1 MEFSLEKLTGA
12 LLMFTVTLIVGGAFF
27 YIFWYDIRTR
37 IWFRNFERDT
47 ATAIA
52 EIYALEERS
61 DDSIEGCTV
70 VSYRFTDASGKAY
83 EGSKSFPRSSVPIRM
98 AVGNKIK
105 VHYYTKYPSMFSY
118 IDGYKNDFKSTSRV
132 IGFFLFAGLIL
143 WWFF

>member
-1 MEFSLEKLTGA
+1 MMYETILSGIFI
-12 LLMFTVTLIVGGAFF
+12 FCITLIVGGAFI
-27 YIFWYDIRTR
+27 YAFWYDIRAR

-52 EIYALEERS
+52 EIYALEESS

-70 VSYRFTDASGKAY
+70 ISYRFQDKFGKSY

-105 VHYYTKYPSMFSY
+105 VHYYTKYPSMFSF
-118 IDGYKNDFKSTSRV
+118 IDGYKNDFKSSSRV
-132 IGFFLFAGLIL
+132 IGFFLFAGLML